1 MIWFSKK
8 LPDTPRCTNAPTRGR
23 RPGARGR
30 AARLLVLLALGCGFA
45 LHAGAQVAQHSLYQG
60 RLTDA
65 TGAPKTGTVAITL
78 RVFSVATAGVHL
90 YQEDHL
96 AVTLRSGGTFAVAL
110 GSGTNSDGNYETALQ
125 TAAPLYLEVVADGD
139 LLSPRQPIASA
150 PVAVAAASLTP
161 AASRFE
167 DCGDGTVADSQA
179 GRQWEQKTGDPI
191 ASDVLFCEAVLGG
204 CPEPHDVNNLYAW
217 SNVAPD
223 PDGNTFTDFLAKL
236 NNPFFGSALI
246 STDVTGCF
254 SGYCEW
260 RLPTI
265 VELRTIMDC
274 SAGTPCIDPI
284 FGPLG
289 PTELS
294 TYLSASTSSTNS
306 NFTWVAHF
314 NRGLLDRSSS
324 SANKIVDG
332 FVRAVR
338 AGSCDGS

>member
-1 MIWFSKK
+1 MRPPNFRIHPTDWLRARQRRDESRVANRIRRVCAGLTVLACLFGFSSS
-8 LPDTPRCTNAPTRGR
+8 
-23 RPGARGR
+23 
-30 AARLLVLLALGCGFA
+30 
-45 LHAGAQVAQHSLYQG
+45 AGAQVATHSLYQG
-60 RLTDA
+60 RLTHT
-65 TGAPKTGTVAITL
+65 TGAPKTGPVDLTL
-78 RVFSVATAGVHL
+78 RIFDAATLGNQL
-90 YQEDHL
+90 YSEQHL
-96 AVTLRSGGTFAVAL
+96 AVALGPGGSFAVAL
-110 GSGTNSDGNYETALQ
+110 GSGTDPTGNYETALQ
-125 TAAPLYLEVVADGD
+125 TAAPLYLQIEADGD
-139 LLSPRQPIASA
+139 LLSPRQAIASA
-150 PVAVAAASLTP
+150 PVAVVADNRASS
-161 AASRFE
+161 ASRFE
-167 DCGDGTVADSQA
+167 DCGDGTVAD
-179 GRQWEQKTGDPI
+179 RQTGLLWEKKTGTPDT
-191 ASDVLFCEAVLGG
+191 SVNCEAVLGG

-314 NRGLLDRSSS
+314 NRGLVDRSSS

-338 AGSCDGS
+338 IGSCDGT